1 MRIEWD
7 KRRRKKFWNYC
18 GIYYINMLG
27 ISRKTYKRNLLEEI
41 VDSNGILL
49 LNERHIEEGLGHMH
63 VMHDYSKVSFL
74 Q

>member
-1 MRIEWD
+1 
-7 KRRRKKFWNYC
+7 
-18 GIYYINMLG
+18 MLG

>member
-1 MRIEWD
+1 MV
-7 KRRRKKFWNYC
+7 
-18 GIYYINMLG
+18 G

-49 LNERHIEEGLGHMH
+49 LNERHIEEGLDHMH